1 MCVDAFARVESN
13 HIAEY
18 VLRTSMSD
26 MPASRSAYLIIAD
39 RYSTKEA
46 KRIVSM
52 SQAYS
57 IR

>member
-1 MCVDAFARVESN
+1 
-13 HIAEY
+13 
-18 VLRTSMSD
+18 MSD
-26 MPASRSAYLIIAD
+26 MSASQSAYLIIAD